1 MYNSF
6 KLWKYFKLIFL
17 CMLNFSLMRLCT
29 KACIWDAKYEVEENM
44 SNITNKW
51 RIGCMKEL
59 NSNIYR
65 TYIMISPSHL

>member
-1 MYNSF
+1 
-6 KLWKYFKLIFL
+6 
-17 CMLNFSLMRLCT
+17 MLNFSLMRLCT
-29 KACIWDAKYEVEENM
+29 KACIWDAKYEAEENM